1 MVIDRTIQSMPVT
14 VAELRSNLRITSTDL
29 DTELEP
35 KLLSAIE
42 WAEGVIG
49 TTIGLSEITE
59 RFALPAPVVLLP
71 RTCSSVTGV
80 EVDGEPLDIGECT
93 WTLRDGLI
101 MPEDTEGNYVD
112 VTYVAGMA
120 RVPNDIRQAIILKA
134 SAMFNNPVDTVEVLT
149 NASYSLLRRYRRWEL
164 R

>member
-1 MVIDRTIQSMPVT
+1 MPVT
-14 VAELRSNLRITSTDL
+14 VAELRSNLRITSTEL

-49 TTIGLSEITE
+49 TTIALSEIVE

-80 EVDGEPLDIGECT
+80 EVDGEPLDTEGYT
-93 WTLRDGLI
+93 WSLRDGRTL
-101 MPEDTEGNYVD
+101 PEGTDGNFAD

-134 SAMFNNPVDTVEVLT
+134 SALFNNPVDTVEVLT
-149 NASYSLLRRYRRWEL
+149 NASYNLLRRYRRWEL